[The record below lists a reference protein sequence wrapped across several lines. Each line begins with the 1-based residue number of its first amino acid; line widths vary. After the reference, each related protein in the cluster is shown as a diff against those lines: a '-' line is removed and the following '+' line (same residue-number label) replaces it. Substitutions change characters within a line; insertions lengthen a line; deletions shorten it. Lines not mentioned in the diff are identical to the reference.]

1 MVRDA
6 PECRVLIWFVKGLGA
21 RRVQFVLNRITLLNA
36 YFNLNLINNGAD
48 NQVFRLSH
56 RVLRQL

>member
-1 MVRDA
+1 M
-6 PECRVLIWFVKGLGA
+6 PNLIWFVKGLGA

-36 YFNLNLINNGAD
+36 YFNLNLSNNGAD